1 MKRLVMAF
9 SGPSNSGKTTL
20 IEKLV
25 KHFKSKGFKVVVLK
39 HDPSDKAVFD
49 KEGKDSFKFFHAG
62 ADTMVLSPTRLSS
75 FARGEFE
82 VADCLKFAED
92 FDFFFIEGL
101 KELPYPRISVFA
113 KELDESYFAFSNAI
127 ASYEKPKNSSLAW
140 LHLDDIEAIGEY
152 IEKHAFHYKKD

>member
-1 MKRLVMAF
+1 MKGLVMAF

-20 IEKLV
+20 IEKLLRY
-25 KHFKSKGFKVVVLK
+25 FKTKGFKVVVLK
-39 HDPSDKAVFD
+39 HDPSDKALFD

-62 ADTMVLSPTRLSS
+62 ADTMVLSPTRLSY

-82 VADCLKFAED
+82 VLSCLKLAGD

-113 KELDESYFAFSNAI
+113 KELDESYYAFSNAI
-127 ASYEKPKNSSLAW
+127 ASYEKPKNSPLAW
-140 LHLDDIEAIGEY
+140 LHLDDIKAISKY
-152 IEKHAFHYKKD
+152 IEKNAFHYKKD